1 MTSRR
6 PKAKAEEP
14 IEPLELDVTP
24 ESSPEPAPE
33 SSPESTVEST
43 VEPAMEPMPEPAMES
58 SRESMPETS
67 HESSHASLP
76 APVPCKGC
84 GTKAAP
90 EQTVNLYLDLDTLM
104 ATIVNAANL
113 PAEVAEQVLAEA
125 GRNWEFTSVFKHGR
139 WSVHLSR
146 SGAVDIST
154 DPVIGLI

>member
-1 MTSRR
+1 MPSRR

-24 ESSPEPAPE
+24 EPSHESSHESMPEPAPE
-33 SSPESTVEST
+33 PAVEST
-43 VEPAMEPMPEPAMES
+43 VEPAMEPSHEPMPE
-58 SRESMPETS
+58 
-67 HESSHASLP
+67 SLP
-76 APVPCKGC
+76 GPVPCKGC